1 MSVDLRPPIAGAR
14 LWLVVMDRASQSR
27 EPAPG
32 TEFDGTPAP
41 RCECTGQ
48 CGKHAGARC
57 PRTHGEYR
65 KRGGPLRLLAAPAD
79 LTLDGTPAAARL
91 GADDLRAWCP
101 ACHTG
106 ARQAARR
113 PAEPLSWLARVIR
126 DGTEGERTEAWIRLA
141 AANGTGMARDIWSL
155 AEQEL
160 AAAAEQPETAPAV
173 EAEPVQEGLF

>member
-1 MSVDLRPPIAGAR
+1 MSADVRPPIAGAR
-14 LWLVVMDRASQSR
+14 LWLAVMDRASQSR
-27 EPAPG
+27 KPAPG
-32 TEFDGTPAP
+32 AVFDGTPAAQ
-41 RCECTGQ
+41 CECTGQ

-91 GADDLRAWCP
+91 GVDDLRAWCP
-101 ACHTG
+101 GCHNS
-106 ARQAARR
+106 ARQAARK
-113 PAEPLSWLARVIR
+113 PTAEPLSWLARVIR
-126 DGTEGERTEAWIRLA
+126 DGSEGERTEAWIRLA

-160 AAAAEQPETAPAV
+160 AAAAEQPRA
-173 EAEPVQEGLF
+173 EAEAELVQEGLF